1 MFRHCCSLLPS
12 TDRLQFKKKK
22 IKLNLLLISNK
33 ISTYSTSQFT
43 RVCFT
48 STYLKL
54 QTKTSP
60 SERSLTGIWM
70 LPLGVLQPVHLRWQS
85 GALRPCSA
93 HGLQAPRKPAGLPKL
108 KGKFDI
114 SSVDILNTLTQVL
127 RVPNA

>member
-1 MFRHCCSLLPS
+1 MCSHSLRCSDTAALCCH
-12 TDRLQFKKKK
+12 LQIDFNFKK

-54 QTKTSP
+54 QTKMSP

-85 GALRPCSA
+85 GASA
-93 HGLQAPRKPAGLPKL
+93 LFSARASSPSEASWAAKTESLTSL
-108 KGKFDI
+108 VWI
-114 SSVDILNTLTQVL
+114 S
-127 RVPNA
+127 